1 VLRPRFFREN
11 SALVLLAPTLV
22 VMALFSVLPL
32 VEGFRLSLTDANL
45 LSATFRYVG
54 LANFQRLFVD
64 PVFWQSLWHSL
75 VLTASAVI
83 LQVIFGFILALALK
97 QKLPGIRAFRSIIM
111 SSWVIPVAATAVM
124 FTFLVQPGYGYVN
137 VLLHAFGIRADSF
150 WFGDLNA
157 AFPFMI
163 LLHLWRNVPFYAIA
177 LLAAMQAIPVD
188 LYEAAEIDGAGPV
201 RRFFGITVAGCRNML
216 IVMVTIH
223 VLWTFNNFDMV
234 YLTTGGGPVYAT
246 EVLPVYLYQ
255 QSWKSYTIGYA
266 SGIGVVMFLFLMAYF
281 LVYVRIHE
289 VRQR

>member
-1 VLRPRFFREN
+1 LKSRLVQEN
-11 SALVLLAPTLV
+11 SGLALILPTLV
-22 VMALFSVLPL
+22 VVAVFSILPL
-32 VEGFRLSLTDANL
+32 FEGIRLSFTDSNL
-45 LSATFRYVG
+45 LNSTAKYVG
-54 LANFQRLFVD
+54 VANFTRLFCD

-75 VLTASAVI
+75 VLTAASVA
-83 LQVIFGFILALALK
+83 LQVVFGFILALALK
-97 QKLPGIRAFRSIIM
+97 QELPGIRPLRSIIM

-137 VLLHAFGIRADSF
+137 ILLHALGIKANAF
-150 WFGDLNA
+150 WFGDLNF

-163 LLHLWRNVPFYAIA
+163 LLHLWRNIPFYAIA
-177 LLAAMQAIPVD
+177 LLAAMQAIPRD
-188 LYEAAEIDGAGPV
+188 LYEAAEIDGAGPI
-201 RRFFGITVAGCRNML
+201 RRFFRVTVAGCRNML
-216 IVMVTIH
+216 IVMITIH

-266 SGIGVVMFLFLMAYF
+266 SSIGVVMFAFLMAYF
-281 LVYVRIHE
+281 VIYIRIHE

>member
-1 VLRPRFFREN
+1 MKSRLVQEN
-11 SALVLLAPTLV
+11 SGLALILPTLV
-22 VMALFSVLPL
+22 VVAVFSILPL
-32 VEGFRLSLTDANL
+32 FEGIRLSFTDSNL
-45 LSATFRYVG
+45 LNSTAKYVG
-54 LANFQRLFVD
+54 VANFTRLFCD

-75 VLTASAVI
+75 VLTAASVA
-83 LQVIFGFILALALK
+83 LQVVFGFILALALK
-97 QKLPGIRAFRSIIM
+97 QELPGIRPLRSIIM

-137 VLLHAFGIRADSF
+137 ILLHALGIKANAF
-150 WFGDLNA
+150 WFGDLNF

-163 LLHLWRNVPFYAIA
+163 LLHLWRNIPFYAIA
-177 LLAAMQAIPVD
+177 LLAAMQAIPRD
-188 LYEAAEIDGAGPV
+188 LYEAAEIDGAGPI
-201 RRFFGITVAGCRNML
+201 RRFFRVTVAGCRNML
-216 IVMVTIH
+216 IVMITIH

-266 SGIGVVMFLFLMAYF
+266 SSIGVVMFAFLMAYF
-281 LVYVRIHE
+281 VIYIRIHE